1 VENNITNFR
10 EQFDKIDRRL
20 DEHHT
25 PHWINER
32 DLWEVLMAMH
42 KCVSSVVLQ
51 SKKQEL
57 ELLTRAKMVGMK
69 H

>member
-1 VENNITNFR
+1 MENNITNFR
-10 EQFDKIDRRL
+10 EQFDQIDRRL

-25 PHWINER
+25 PHWIHER
-32 DLWEVLMAMH
+32 DLWQVLMAMH
-42 KCVSSVVLQ
+42 KGVSSVVLA